1 MLKYEL
7 YTISKHNHL
16 FLSLLFRQL
25 KEMLTC
31 LVNCEFLQH
40 YHGSQLILNSFLKY
54 FVIEL

>member
-40 YHGSQLILNSFLKY
+40 YHGS
-54 FVIEL
+54 